1 MELLRVVVFNEEK
14 CKMKEKAGTLI
25 LIITS
30 TKISIILKLTE
41 YCLTVVRYY

>member
-25 LIITS
+25 LVITS

-41 YCLTVVRYY
+41 YSYI